1 MRKGAHITA
10 TRWSFR
16 RREAW
21 TSLPL
26 RKGHRLLK
34 NIPDMD
40 LAVEPKV
47 PTWAELQRRARQFPP
62 RHVHER
68 GARRSPCTPITTGS
82 LQGAGKGWY
91 SQFCMP

>member
-1 MRKGAHITA
+1 MPRAKQGGTSWTNVVTA
-10 TRWSFR
+10 CKHCN
-16 RREAW
+16 A
-21 TSLPL
+21 

-62 RHVHER
+62 RHVHEDW
-68 GARRSPCTPITTGS
+68 SD
-82 LQGAGKGWY
+82 Y
-91 SQFCMP
+91 V